1 MKLLNPEL
9 KRKLIAMH
17 VDVYLVTKKE
27 DVEYGDIFTISP
39 ITAKGMYVSCPQCKE
54 KIVLEAIKLCYT

>member
-1 MKLLNPEL
+1 MLFSYE
-9 KRKLIAMH
+9 
-17 VDVYLVTKKE
+17 KE